1 MKKRSALWL
10 VDRRGIAALEFALIV
25 PVLLLMLGGVA
36 DFGLLMV
43 GKGQLA
49 NGLAQ
54 GVQYALLTG
63 SSVVG
68 TGSGTATVQSV
79 ESVVKS
85 AAALSGVKPAVT
97 VTVTGPAC
105 YCVSSN
111 YPATLTSAPYP
122 LSANACAGTCPSLAA
137 APGAFVIINA
147 SYAYQPLMPLY
158 SKLANTTVSETVT
171 VRVQ

>member
-10 VDRRGIAALEFALIV
+10 VDRRGIAAVEFALIV

-54 GVQYALLTG
+54 GAQYALLQG
-63 SSVVG
+63 PSV
-68 TGSGTATVQSV
+68 SGTTVQT
-79 ESVVKS
+79 VVRS
-85 AAALSGVKPAVT
+85 AAARSGVTGTVT
-97 VTVTGPAC
+97 VNVTGPAC
-105 YCVSSN
+105 YCVTGK
-111 YPATLTSAPYP
+111 PAALTLPSTA
-122 LSANACAGTCPSLAA
+122 LSASHTCTGTSLTCPSPAA
-137 APGAFVIINA
+137 APGAFLIIKA

-158 SKLANTTVSETVT
+158 SKITTTTVSETVT
-171 VRVQ
+171 ARLK

>member
-1 MKKRSALWL
+1 MKKRNSPWL
-10 VDRRGIAALEFALIV
+10 GDRRGIAALEFALIV

-63 SSVVG
+63 PSVVG
-68 TGSGTATVQSV
+68 TGSGTATVQ
-79 ESVVKS
+79 SVVKS

-105 YCVSSN
+105 YCVSST
-111 YPATLTSAPYP
+111 YPATLTSAPNP
-122 LSANACAGTCPSLAA
+122 LSANACAGTCPSPAA